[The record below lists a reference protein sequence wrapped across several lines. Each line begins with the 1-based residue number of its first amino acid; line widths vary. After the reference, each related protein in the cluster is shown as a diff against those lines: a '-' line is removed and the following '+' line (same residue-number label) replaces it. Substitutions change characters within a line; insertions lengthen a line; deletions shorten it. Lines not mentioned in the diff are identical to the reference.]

1 MANKFRTVYNSPYN
15 TGFDANSFRRV
26 AAQDPQFA
34 LGEIIGSALAGA
46 YANNYNN
53 RGINKAVDKALAEYG
68 TDQQGNNVAGASMS
82 DMDALNSV
90 RQNMGLDNPQ
100 EQPAISVGTVPKQSP
115 KELAEL
121 MAAPQAQP
129 ETPEQSIEKLAQ
141 MPGAGI
147 IAQEN
152 AGRKLGE
159 FNKKDAMLRAE
170 QQMIKD
176 GRTPYQIEQAMRM
189 LEPHFDR
196 MQDDYYRT
204 ESDRIMAELGKGELS
219 DADYKKNIVELA
231 RLGDYGQ
238 NAANI
243 YGKDIVT
250 GRERWNAE
258 QQAAREDKRFKQ
270 QAALREADAANRLA
284 IARERARLYANSRSN
299 GTGSTRAGL
308 LGGGTRQ
315 TNAASTKTRSPLD
328 SAEFKYIDTQI
339 NKIADIPE
347 EERTPEQKRFFDQ
360 YKTVRDQIVARSFGN
375 QFDYHTPDERGNNS
389 ANPQVGFNP
398 NNYDQAVPY
407 FRDFAKRG
415 NFRKEDIAKY
425 IRQKYYGLKPDD
437 TSNEFVESIIREL

>member
-15 TGFDANSFRRV
+15 TGFDTNSFRRV

-34 LGEIIGSALAGA
+34 LGEIIGSALSGA

-53 RGINKAVDKALAEYG
+53 RGISKSVNKALESYG
-68 TDQQGNNVAGASMS
+68 TGSNVSDDQVALQQVQQNMLQPGNDSIGVGVS
-82 DMDALNSV
+82 DMEALNNV
-90 RQNMGLDNPQ
+90 RQNYGLDAIQPAG
-100 EQPAISVGTVPKQSP
+100 PAISAGAVPQQD
-115 KELAEL
+115 
-121 MAAPQAQP
+121 PQALTAQ
-129 ETPEQSIEKLAQ
+129 IAQ

-147 IAQEN
+147 VAREN
-152 AGRKLGE
+152 GARRIE
-159 FNKKDAMLRAE
+159 DFNPEVALMKAR
-170 QQMIKD
+170 QQMLKD
-176 GRTPYQIEQAMRM
+176 GRTPYQIEMAMEQM
-189 LEPHFDR
+189 KPQFAK
-196 MQDDYYRT
+196 MQDDAYRAQA
-204 ESDRIMAELGKGELS
+204 DRIMAELGQGDIS
-219 DADYKKNIVELA
+219 DADYKQRIVELA
-231 RLGDYGQ
+231 RLGDYGK
-238 NAANI
+238 NAANV
-243 YGKDIVT
+243 YGKDIIT

-258 QQAAREDKRFKQ
+258 QQEAREDKRFKQ
-270 QAALREADAANRLA
+270 QAVLREADAANRLA

-299 GTGSTRAGL
+299 GTGS
-308 LGGGTRQ
+308 TRQ

-437 TSNEFVESIIREL
+437 TSNDFVESIIREL

>member
-100 EQPAISVGTVPKQSP
+100 EQPVISVGTVPKQSP

-219 DADYKKNIVELA
+219 DADYKQRIVELA
-231 RLGDYGQ
+231 RLGDYGRD
-238 NAANI
+238 AANI

-258 QQAAREDKRFKQ
+258 QQAAREDNRFKQ
-270 QAALREADAANRLA
+270 QAALREVDAANRLA
-284 IARERARLYANSRSN
+284 IARERARLYSNSRSN
-299 GTGSTRAGL
+299 GNTRAGL

-315 TNAASTKTRSPLD
+315 TNGASAKTRSPLD

-375 QFDYHTPDERGNNS
+375 QFDYHTPDERGNNN

>member
-152 AGRKLGE
+152 AGRRLGE

-176 GRTPYQIEQAMRM
+176 GRTPYQVEQAMRM

-204 ESDRIMAELGKGELS
+204 QSDRIMAELGQGELS
-219 DADYKKNIVELA
+219 DADYKQRIVELA
-231 RLGDYGQ
+231 RLGDYGRD
-238 NAANI
+238 AANI

-258 QQAAREDKRFKQ
+258 QQAAREDNRFKQ
-270 QAALREADAANRLA
+270 QAALREVDAANRLA
-284 IARERARLYANSRSN
+284 IARERARLYSNSRSN
-299 GTGSTRAGL
+299 GTRAGL

-315 TNAASTKTRSPLD
+315 TNGASAKTRSPLD

-375 QFDYHTPDERGNNS
+375 QFDYHTPEERGNNT

>member
-299 GTGSTRAGL
+299 GTGSTRTGL

-375 QFDYHTPDERGNNS
+375 QFDYHTPDERGNNN

>member
-34 LGEIIGSALAGA
+34 LGEILGSALAGA

-100 EQPAISVGTVPKQSP
+100 EQPVISVGTVPKQSP

-121 MAAPQAQP
+121 MAAPQVQP
-129 ETPEQSIEKLAQ
+129 ETPEQSIENLAQ

-147 IAQEN
+147 VAQEN

-204 ESDRIMAELGKGELS
+204 QSDRIMAELGKGDLS
-219 DADYKKNIVELA
+219 DADYKQRIVELA
-231 RLGDYGQ
+231 RLGDYGRD
-238 NAANI
+238 AANI

-258 QQAAREDKRFKQ
+258 QQAEREDKRFKQ
-270 QAALREADAANRLA
+270 QAALREVDAANRLA
-284 IARERARLYANSRSN
+284 IARERARLYSNSRSN
-299 GTGSTRAGL
+299 GNGSTRNGL

-315 TNAASTKTRSPLD
+315 TNAASAKTKSPLD

-375 QFDYHTPDERGNNS
+375 QFDYHTPEERGNNTT
-389 ANPQVGFNP
+389 NPQVGFNP

>member
-1 MANKFRTVYNSPYN
+1 M
-15 TGFDANSFRRV
+15 

-100 EQPAISVGTVPKQSP
+100 EQPVISVGTVPKQSP

-129 ETPEQSIEKLAQ
+129 ETPEQSIERLAQ

-152 AGRKLGE
+152 AGRRLGE

-176 GRTPYQIEQAMRM
+176 GRTPYQVEQAMRM

-204 ESDRIMAELGKGELS
+204 QSDRIMAELGQGELS
-219 DADYKKNIVELA
+219 DADYKQRIVELA
-231 RLGDYGQ
+231 RLGDYGRD
-238 NAANI
+238 AANI

-258 QQAAREDKRFKQ
+258 QQAAREDNRFKQ
-270 QAALREADAANRLA
+270 QAALREVDAANRLA
-284 IARERARLYANSRSN
+284 IARERARLYSNSRSN
-299 GTGSTRAGL
+299 GNTRAGL

-315 TNAASTKTRSPLD
+315 TNGASAKTRSPLD

-375 QFDYHTPDERGNNS
+375 QFDYHTPDERGNNN

-407 FRDFAKRG
+407 FRGFAKRG

>member
-34 LGEIIGSALAGA
+34 LGEIIGNALAGA

-129 ETPEQSIEKLAQ
+129 ETPEQSIEMLAQ

-270 QAALREADAANRLA
+270 QVALQEADAANRLA

-299 GTGSTRAGL
+299 GTGSTRTGL